1 MHDRHDA
8 FGRALLD
15 TYLKNGGFAVI
26 ERDDGLTSVDR
37 PFARY
42 FATFT
47 KWGLC
52 ERRAI
57 RLVRGRVLDIGAGA
71 GRHSLYLQN
80 KGFRVTAIDPSPA
93 AVELGRLRGIRD
105 VREKSLADLT
115 PCDGRFDTILMFGNN
130 FGLFGSFREARKLLR
145 MLAQL
150 TSRRGQIL
158 ATSTDPYRTTDPV
171 HLAYHR
177 RNRSLDR
184 MSGQLRLRVK
194 YKLRTSTWFDYLLVS
209 EAEMRQIVE
218 GTGWEVGEILADDG
232 PAYVA
237 RLVKC
242 RDQRSEVRG
251 QKRP

>member
-1 MHDRHDA
+1 MKAREIHTHTSQDA
-8 FGRALLD
+8 FGQALLD
-15 TYLKNGGFAVI
+15 AYRKQGGFAVI
-26 ERDDGLTSVDR
+26 ERDDGLVSVDS

-71 GRHSLYLQN
+71 GRHALHLQN

-93 AVELGRLRGIRD
+93 AVELCRLRGIRD
-105 VREKSLADLT
+105 VRDKSLADLT
-115 PCDGRFDTILMFGNN
+115 PRDGCFDTVLLFGNN

-145 MLAQL
+145 MLAQM

-158 ATSTDPYRTTDPV
+158 AASTDPNRTTDPV

-177 RNRSLDR
+177 RNRSLGR

-194 YKLRTSTWFDYLLVS
+194 YKLRESPWFDYLLVS
-209 EAEMRQIVE
+209 EAEMRQIVA
-218 GTGWEVGEILADDG
+218 GTGWDVGEVFADDC

-237 RLVKC
+237 RLVKT
-242 RDQRSEVRG
+242 RDHRS
-251 QKRP
+251 